1 MKRVFTLLVAMGFLV
16 AADAQPGVRNG
27 RSQVGVNVSVNSR
40 PVVSNSFAADRRMRA
55 EIVRINIKYDRK
67 IQQVRNQIFTRHTVK
82 ARQIRSLEMQRQ
94 REIRKVQLKYNRYNH
109 GPHRY

>member
-1 MKRVFTLLVAMGFLV
+1 MKRVFTLLIATGLLV

-27 RSQVGVNVSVNSR
+27 RSPVGVTVSVNNR
-40 PVVSNSFAADRRMRA
+40 PVVSNSFAADRRMRE

-67 IQQVRNQIFTRHTVK
+67 IQQVRNQFFTRHTVK

-94 REIRKVQLKYNRYNH
+94 REIRKVQLKYSRYNH
-109 GPHRY
+109 GNRRY